1 MDSRAVFCY
10 NELGQGCRSVTLLS
24 RKGRGRDMGE
34 GGQSLKILY
43 VEDNADN
50 RVLVRRV
57 LEAEGYRVLEAGDGP
72 TGIALAQQEHPALI
86 LMDIAMPE
94 MDGYEV
100 TRCLKA
106 TRQFRD
112 VPIVAVTAKVMKGD
126 RERTFEAGCAG
137 YIQKPIDVDLLP
149 AQVAD
154 YLRRATLKESTSDLR
169 SSSDSKKEAGR
180 T

>member
-1 MDSRAVFCY
+1 
-10 NELGQGCRSVTLLS
+10 
-24 RKGRGRDMGE
+24 MGE
-34 GGQSLKILY
+34 EGKSLKILY

-50 RVLVRRV
+50 RVLVKRV

-72 TGIALAQQEHPALI
+72 TGIALAHREQPALI
-86 LMDIAMPE
+86 LVDIAMPE

-100 TRCLKA
+100 TRRLKA
-106 TRQFRD
+106 TQEFRD

-137 YIQKPIDVDLLP
+137 YIEKPIDVDLLP
-149 AQVAD
+149 AQVAT
-154 YLRRATLKESTSDLR
+154 YLRRAALTESPSSFR
-169 SSSDSKKEAGR
+169 PSSSRQETGR